1 MRQQKSLRRVKK
13 RTLRRRDKLQVRK
26 ELANRLGGAYSGC
39 VTNSDRVRA
48 AGSLVG

>member
-13 RTLRRRDKLQVRK
+13 RTLRWRDKLQMRK
-26 ELANRLGGAYSGC
+26 ELANWLGGAYSGS

-48 AGSLVG
+48 AGSLIG